1 MKRQQL
7 HLKTYETTATV
18 DLKGKCMEVK
28 LTLEKRKILKL
39 MIIHQLKK
47 LKDANELKVIERIK

>member
-1 MKRQQL
+1 MKMKRQQL
-7 HLKTYETTATV
+7 HIKTYATTATV

-39 MIIHQLKK
+39 II
-47 LKDANELKVIERIK
+47 